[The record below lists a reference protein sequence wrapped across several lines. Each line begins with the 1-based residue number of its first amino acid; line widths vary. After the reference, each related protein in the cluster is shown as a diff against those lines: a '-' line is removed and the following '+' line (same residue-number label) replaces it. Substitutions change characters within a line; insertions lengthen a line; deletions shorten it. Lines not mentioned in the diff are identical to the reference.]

1 MREQQKRVSAPTQA
15 GSGRRNNG
23 WRFRGSCAN
32 DSGARQS
39 TFRRPSQT
47 IIAAAGSPIRHA
59 DDARHPSVDGVNHAD
74 RDLAFDVWWTTEDM
88 LLGEP
93 LVVLPKKRIH
103 IAARAVCILSGMR
116 VGGH

>member
-1 MREQQKRVSAPTQA
+1 MREQQERVSAPTQA
-15 GSGRRNNG
+15 GSGRRHNG
-23 WRFRGSCAN
+23 WRFRGFCAD

-39 TFRRPSQT
+39 TFRTPSQT
-47 IIAAAGSPIRHA
+47 IIAAAGSPITHA

-74 RDLAFDVWWTTEDM
+74 RDLAFDVRRTTEDM

-93 LVVLPKKRIH
+93 LVVLPQKRIH